1 MFESGN
7 LSISCLRWRNVCPN
21 KFTDWGK
28 QENGEISM
36 QTKNLKSALLIVAF
50 ISLGQFSASTLAQ
63 NIDASN
69 LYKRGLAATCA
80 NCHGTDGKGVVDGGM
95 PLINNLTSEQ
105 MLAQLKAFKSGARE
119 GTIMPQLAK
128 GYSDEQLE
136 TIANQLGKK

>member
-1 MFESGN
+1 MRARYLKPAILLSVCIGISQWSG
-7 LSISCLRWRNVCPN
+7 I
-21 KFTDWGK
+21 
-28 QENGEISM
+28 
-36 QTKNLKSALLIVAF
+36 A
-50 ISLGQFSASTLAQ
+50 LAQ
-63 NIDASN
+63 NADASN
-69 LYKRGLAATCA
+69 LYKRSLAATCA

-95 PLINNLTSEQ
+95 PLINKLTSEQ

>member
-1 MFESGN
+1 M
-7 LSISCLRWRNVCPN
+7 RA
-21 KFTDWGK
+21 KY
-28 QENGEISM
+28 
-36 QTKNLKSALLIVAF
+36 LKPAILITLY
-50 ISLGQFSASTLAQ
+50 ISLSYWINSALAQ
-63 NIDASN
+63 NTEASN
-69 LYKRGLAATCA
+69 LYKRGLVSTCA

-136 TIANQLGKK
+136 TIANQLGKNQ

>member
-1 MFESGN
+1 MDPMRAKYLKPAILAVLYIGFSHWSG
-7 LSISCLRWRNVCPN
+7 
-21 KFTDWGK
+21 
-28 QENGEISM
+28 
-36 QTKNLKSALLIVAF
+36 SA
-50 ISLGQFSASTLAQ
+50 LAQ
-63 NIDASN
+63 NADANN

-105 MLAQLKAFKSGARE
+105 MLTQLKAFKSGARE

-136 TIANQLGKK
+136 TIAKQLGKK

>member
-1 MFESGN
+1 MRAKYLKPAILVSIYIGISPWSGN
-7 LSISCLRWRNVCPN
+7 V
-21 KFTDWGK
+21 
-28 QENGEISM
+28 
-36 QTKNLKSALLIVAF
+36 
-50 ISLGQFSASTLAQ
+50 LAQ
-63 NIDASN
+63 NADASK

-136 TIANQLGKK
+136 IIANQLGKK

>member
-1 MFESGN
+1 M
-7 LSISCLRWRNVCPN
+7 LISCLRWRDVDPN
-21 KFTDWGK
+21 KFAEWAK

-36 QTKNLKSALLIVAF
+36 QTKNFKSALLIGAF
-50 ISLGQFSASTLAQ
+50 IGLGQISPAILAQ

-69 LYKRGLAATCA
+69 LYKRSLAATCA

-128 GYSDEQLE
+128 GYTDEQLE
-136 TIANQLGKK
+136 TIANQLGKKQ